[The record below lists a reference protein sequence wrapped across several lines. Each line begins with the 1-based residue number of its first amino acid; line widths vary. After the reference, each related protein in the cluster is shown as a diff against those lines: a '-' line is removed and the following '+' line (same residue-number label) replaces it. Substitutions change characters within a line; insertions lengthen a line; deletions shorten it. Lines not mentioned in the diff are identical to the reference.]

1 MNNSNNPKNTR
12 SIDGFLSSEPRKPKI
27 QGSFRSKQANL
38 ADQSNTAD
46 GIRPSRLDDFN
57 KEEGFK
63 RQNPTGSTRN
73 TSYTPSFEA
82 PKNKA
87 SKSVIYRSP
96 SVIGR
101 DARGRRGEVKK
112 KKISRKKAIFRT
124 MALASVVVLLI
135 TGWMFGKAWWN
146 ANKALGGG
154 GQAAA
159 FSKEI
164 DPNSLN
170 GEGDGRVNVLLMG
183 KGGPEHEGGELT
195 DSIMIASID
204 PINDGVVLVS
214 LPRDMWVKPKDL
226 WPMKINAVYSSAKS
240 QALYKNPK
248 DEKGAEKA
256 GIDAIE
262 NTVEEYTGVKI
273 NYYGMVDFRAFQEA
287 VNTVGGI
294 DVTLDEPYTDPT
306 MWVGKKLLSLP
317 AGTTHLDGATA
328 LGYARSRYG
337 AARGDF
343 DRGEH
348 QQKVMVGI
356 KDKVLSVGTFSN
368 PLKISQLLDTL
379 GNRVQTNFG
388 MNDLTRL
395 YDLSKQIQSNNIK
408 SVDLAMEGEAVV
420 TTATIGDQSVVVP
433 KAGVNDYSEVKL
445 YIRSKLIDGFII
457 KEKPSI
463 IILNGSNR
471 PGAAKKRADELKSYG
486 YNVLQVADAPNS
498 DLMAT
503 TLVDMTGGAK
513 KYTKRYLELR
523 FNTKAVKDVK
533 GMDLTPYTA
542 DYIVVIGPNG

>member
-1 MNNSNNPKNTR
+1 MNNINNRKNTR
-12 SIDGFLSSEPRKPKI
+12 SIDGFLSSEPRKPHY
-27 QGSFRSKQANL
+27 QA
-38 ADQSNTAD
+38 QSLPKKNNIPVSND
-46 GIRPSRLDDFN
+46 EHIRPSRLDNFEKQD
-57 KEEGFK
+57 GFR
-63 RQNPTGSTRN
+63 RQNPTGNTRN
-73 TSYTPSFEA
+73 SSFSPSFDSTA
-82 PKNKA
+82 KDKP
-87 SKSVIYRSP
+87 KSVIYRSP
-96 SVIGR
+96 TVISR
-101 DARGRRGEVKK
+101 DSGIRKSRSTKK
-112 KKISRKKAIFRT
+112 KSSRKKTIFRT
-124 MALASVVVLLI
+124 MAFATIAVLLV

-146 ANKALGGG
+146 ANKALSGG

-248 DEKGAEKA
+248 DDKAAEKA
-256 GIDAIE
+256 GINAIE

-273 NYYGMVDFRAFQEA
+273 NYYGMIDFRAFQEA
-287 VNTVGGI
+287 VDTVNGI
-294 DVTLDEPYTDPT
+294 DITLDEPYTDPT
-306 MWVGKKLLSLP
+306 MRIGKKLLSLP
-317 AGTTHLDGATA
+317 AGTSHLDGGTA

-356 KDKVLSVGTFSN
+356 KDKVLSAGTFSN
-368 PLKISQLLDTL
+368 PLKVSQLLDTL
-379 GNRVQTNFG
+379 GNRVQTNFA
-388 MNDLTRL
+388 MNDLMRL
-395 YDLSKQIQSNNIK
+395 YDLSKQIQSNNIT

-457 KEKPSI
+457 KEQPTI
-463 IILNGSNR
+463 VILNGSNR

-498 DLMAT
+498 ELTST

-523 FNTKAVKDVK
+523 FNTKAVKEVK
-533 GMDLTPYTA
+533 GMDLSPYTA
-542 DYIVVIGPNG
+542 DYIVVVGPNG